1 MKNVLYVEN
10 VNFVGVSKFGV
21 KATNLQDHT
30 EKYFAYEDLDVII
43 FDNVKSYLTQHLIE
57 KCAEDNI
64 MLLFCDS
71 KHSPL
76 VLLDNIYGQEHRLE
90 MLQKQLALSSK
101 AKSGIRLLSERSK
114 IKLIVWNFWKGQMK
128 MSVY

>member
-10 VNFVGVSKFGV
+10 VNFIGVSKFGV

-57 KCAEDNI
+57 KCA
-64 MLLFCDS
+64 
-71 KHSPL
+71 
-76 VLLDNIYGQEHRLE
+76 
-90 MLQKQLALSSK
+90 
-101 AKSGIRLLSERSK
+101 
-114 IKLIVWNFWKGQMK
+114 
-128 MSVY
+128 